1 MSVLILFSTFLFV
14 DYNVNMRQNYRVS
27 AMPQLFK
34 GKERARR
41 FHPGKMSLYFT
52 NFNNGW
58 IKFQF
63 R

>member
-27 AMPQLFK
+27 AMRQLFKGIFK

-52 NFNNGW
+52 NLKNG
-58 IKFQF
+58 
-63 R
+63 